1 MRLLL
6 AEDDLRMAGLIGRGL
21 REEGIAADVVDRGE
35 RALEL
40 ARSGAYDAIVL
51 DVMLPGIDGFETCR
65 QLRAMGVW
73 VPILMLS
80 ARGDVEDRVTGLN
93 QGADDYLTKPFAFA
107 ELLARI
113 HALVRRGA
121 GERPAILRC
130 GDLVLDPGSH
140 TVARGETEIALS
152 SLAFSMLELLMRRA
166 GQTLSREQLVES
178 SWDRT
183 ADHRSNVIE
192 VYIRTLRERVDRPFG
207 VESIETVRGVGYRMR
222 KDGGR

>member
-51 DVMLPGIDGFETCR
+51 DVMVPGIDGFETCR

-121 GERPAILRC
+121 GE
-130 GDLVLDPGSH
+130 
-140 TVARGETEIALS
+140 ALP
-152 SLAFSMLELLMRRA
+152 
-166 GQTLSREQLVES
+166 
-178 SWDRT
+178 
-183 ADHRSNVIE
+183 RSV
-192 VYIRTLRERVDRPFG
+192 P
-207 VESIETVRGVGYRMR
+207 
-222 KDGGR
+222 